1 MYLYNYIYKHTI
13 RVILFMYIIYS
24 GTDDSY
30 ASAAVSKREGTETS
44 IKYIYLGRVLDRE
57 KGIYKSRERGVF
69 CFDVSSGTFSPV
81 PDDYVPPQKND
92 GRKLK
97 KVSVDFGDAFF
108 MDSYLHSSGLM
119 QVIDQI
125 KYGNPDTLH
134 AMVLFYTL
142 SGLANCDAVHW
153 FEGNIARLIYPN
165 ANLTSQRISD
175 FLAAIGTPEKQM
187 DFQKA
192 YLGFVMEHYDNDKNI
207 LIDSSGLLNDIH
219 FPLTCRNV
227 HNGKVSNEIR
237 LIFVVQRSTGIP
249 IYYRAVPGN
258 IVDVSTLRRVFLH
271 LDSLGID
278 ISSCIMDAGYNSGDN
293 LDLFYDENHKCKIG
307 FITRIGADDTT
318 FKTMVSEGL
327 GSLDTKE
334 NLIKYEDR
342 YLFIKKKQVMV
353 GSKKENPAWL
363 YLGLDLAMWGNKLEF
378 TAEAYIRDTV
388 GMLTDGMDLPAVY
401 GATVPQ
407 MNAADLRTKGYEL
420 SISWRDS
427 FNLLGSPFEYFVKPI
442 LSEYRSNITKF
453 KNDTK
458 LLSNYY
464 EGMELGEIWGF
475 HVDGLFASDAEAK
488 EYTSRVDQS
497 YCNANLNGGW
507 KAGDLKYADLGGK
520 VTYDDKGNVISNEPD
535 GVIGIGANT
544 LADHGDRIYLGN
556 SLPRL
561 HYGLS
566 TGFAWKGIDVSV
578 FFEGTGD
585 HYWYPARYNF
595 DFWGPFSLGYPTFL
609 AKNFLDKCWSED
621 NPNAYFPRPRS
632 NVASNGGGE
641 LGRVNDRYLQN
652 IRYLRFKNI
661 TVGYEL
667 PKKLISHVG
676 LEGLRVYF
684 SGENLAYWSPITKVT
699 DHLDPESCFNRGSDP
714 VDDLN
719 NTSYPWQKTFMF
731 GIDITF

>member
-1 MYLYNYIYKHTI
+1 MCLYNYVYKHTI

-69 CFDVSSGTFSPV
+69 CFDVSSGTFGPV
-81 PDDYVPPQKND
+81 PDGYVPPQKND

-119 QVIDQI
+119 KVIDQL

-187 DFQKA
+187 GFQKA

-207 LIDSSGLLNDIH
+207 LIDSSGLPNDIH

-307 FITRIGADDTT
+307 FITRIGADDTA
-318 FKTMVSEGL
+318 FKTMVSEGF
-327 GSLDTKE
+327 GSLDAKE

-363 YLGLDLAMWGNKLEF
+363 YLGLDLARMSDEQHKLLKRARKKCLSTEEVY
-378 TAEAYIRDTV
+378 EALQKEGLFGILSGEDI
-388 GMLTDGMDLPAVY
+388 GCESILPAY
-401 GATVPQ
+401 YMRQSAEQ
-407 MNAADLRTKGYEL
+407 IFDFA
-420 SISWRDS
+420 
-427 FNLLGSPFEYFVKPI
+427 
-442 LSEYRSNITKF
+442 
-453 KNDTK
+453 KNYTK
-458 LLSNYY
+458 LLPLRVRTEETFRGHLLLS
-464 EGMELGEIWGF
+464 F
-475 HVDGLFASDAEAK
+475 VASCAVKMIQLRLK
-488 EYTSRVDQS
+488 E
-497 YCNANLNGGW
+497 ANLFFGSRLACLRNQKCTIYQNRIVTDEPQREANESY
-507 KAGDLKYADLGGK
+507 KALGIACPEEIPVKDGRMVYVHPEPGTLPAEKKTRKGKKKANKTSEKMVPSNQNTTNKNQQGNDKSRQPNGK
-520 VTYDDKGNVISNEPD
+520 VVSEQKETPIESDIVPPKRGRGRPKGSKNKKTLEREAAMAAQGITEPKR
-535 GVIGIGANT
+535 GKGRPKGSKNKKT
-544 LADHGDRIYLGN
+544 LAREAAITN
-556 SLPRL
+556 SR
-561 HYGLS
+561 
-566 TGFAWKGIDVSV
+566 
-578 FFEGTGD
+578 
-585 HYWYPARYNF
+585 
-595 DFWGPFSLGYPTFL
+595 
-609 AKNFLDKCWSED
+609 
-621 NPNAYFPRPRS
+621 
-632 NVASNGGGE
+632 
-641 LGRVNDRYLQN
+641 
-652 IRYLRFKNI
+652 
-661 TVGYEL
+661 
-667 PKKLISHVG
+667 
-676 LEGLRVYF
+676 
-684 SGENLAYWSPITKVT
+684 
-699 DHLDPESCFNRGSDP
+699 
-714 VDDLN
+714 
-719 NTSYPWQKTFMF
+719 
-731 GIDITF
+731 